1 MKKARIAGFSR
12 INVALRRGVGLGVR
26 RNGRD
31 IQSFPC
37 GRFCVLVAAAFQDTG
52 QITCDGVTDVLDI
65 ILVANRWNCLLGA
78 PCYLDRFDLNADD
91 AITIADAMIVAGAW
105 NAP

>member
-1 MKKARIAGFSR
+1 MRSSHTAVWTGNGMIVWGGTSDHHYQTSGGVYFLATCAGYD
-12 INVALRRGVGLGVR
+12 L
-26 RNGRD
+26 
-31 IQSFPC
+31 
-37 GRFCVLVAAAFQDTG
+37 
-52 QITCDGVTDVLDI
+52 TCDGVTDVLDI